1 MARSLVQFL
10 RDVAKKPPVMMPF
23 IAAAHLFW
31 LLWTIWMCATG
42 SFAMLWL
49 QVGWMLGYTIF
60 WIAACDLRRWGAI
73 GYILLTVLNTS
84 IFLGVKSIYTRD
96 IYTSNLFILDALFS
110 FYLVF
115 FYRRITRKTA

>member
-1 MARSLVQFL
+1 VARSLVQFL

-31 LLWTIWMCATG
+31 LLWTIW
-42 SFAMLWL
+42 MLWL